1 MGSYYSV
8 IEVFEIN
15 KMSQQRMGGHIK
27 ESLQM
32 KVHLL
37 IM

>member
-8 IEVFEIN
+8 IEIFEIN
-15 KMSQQRMGGHIK
+15 KMRQQGVGGHLK
-27 ESLQM
+27 DSLQM

-37 IM
+37 IT